1 MNIAWT
7 PAICARYIHWDIAKE
22 GRPDRGQQQTLV
34 RAFALLEAVGEHPD
48 GVRLCD
54 LSRAVDLH
62 KSTAS
67 RLLNTMSR
75 LGYVTRTDDG
85 KRWRPGLAG
94 KHPNSHDPGIATHGS
109 ETP

>member
-1 MNIAWT
+1 MPSGSI
-7 PAICARYIHWDIAKE
+7 
-22 GRPDRGQQQTLV
+22 QTLV
-34 RAFALLEAVGEHPD
+34 RAFALLEAVGEHPG

-67 RLLNTMSR
+67 RLLNTMAR
-75 LGYVTRTDDG
+75 LGYVARTEDG
-85 KRWRPGLAG
+85 KRWQPGRARRQ
-94 KHPNSHDPGIATHGS
+94 PNGHDPAVVTHGS

>member
-1 MNIAWT
+1 VASNT
-7 PAICARYIHWDIAKE
+7 V
-22 GRPDRGQQQTLV
+22 QTLV
-34 RAFALLEAVGEHPD
+34 RAFALLEAVAEHPD

-67 RLLNTMSR
+67 RLLNTMAR
-75 LGYVTRTDDG
+75 LGYVARTEDG
-85 KRWRPGLAG
+85 KRWQPGLAR
-94 KHPNSHDPGIATHGS
+94 KRPNGHDPEIATHGS

>member
-1 MNIAWT
+1 MIVAN
-7 PAICARYIHWDIAKE
+7 
-22 GRPDRGQQQTLV
+22 GSVQTLV

-48 GVRLCD
+48 GARLCD

-67 RLLNTMSR
+67 RLLNTMAR
-75 LGYVTRTDDG
+75 LGYVARTEDG
-85 KRWRPGLAG
+85 KRWQPGLARRG
-94 KHPNSHDPGIATHGS
+94 SNGHHVETATHGS